1 MNNNQELAIKFGV
14 PMFET
19 CEKLDWKKETLFTWY
34 SVEGKHYLILTEE
47 FKNSKL
53 YEDISYPAP
62 QMHEIAP
69 YLPQHIEKLVKC
81 SLNLHYYATGIYLQ
95 YDFGGNI
102 EVLFSIKVIENNYAE
117 AYAKLYLLLK
127 ENQLLK

>member
-14 PMFET
+14 PTFET
-19 CEKLDWKKETLFTWY
+19 CEKLDWKEETLFTWY
-34 SVEGKHYLILTEE
+34 SVEGKQFLALTTE
-47 FKNSKL
+47 FNDSNL
-53 YEDISYPAP
+53 YEDSSCPAP

-102 EVLFSIKVIENNYAE
+102 EVPFSIKVIENNYAE

-127 ENQLLK
+127 ENQLI